1 MKKDLVSIIIPVY
14 NCIPYIK
21 KCIISILKQSYK
33 ELEIL
38 ILDDASTDG
47 SAELCDDFQK
57 KDSRIQVFHLEK
69 HNVSAVRNYG
79 LSKATGEYV
88 LFVDG
93 DDEVKPQ
100 MVEILVKEMNE
111 SQVDMVVC
119 NYLKKLKP
127 MLIVSNSFQDRPG
140 IYEKNEYLKRTIQ
153 DAGHHYYGV
162 VWNKLYRHSIIKDH
176 NICFCE
182 DVCLGE
188 DFIFNMDYWKQI
200 DSISVISNKLYVYS
214 RLEKRSLSKQTNP
227 RLSDCE
233 KELANRRKIYAHYV
247 ELMKYTGLYET
258 YKKDIEYYWI
268 VFYVRQLGQM
278 RMYQKGWNYEQKL
291 YWKKQM
297 QEDDMIHAVTKKYS
311 EKELEDKIRH
321 FVKQSR
327 VKVYIKRMMK
337 IH

>member
-1 MKKDLVSIIIPVY
+1 MRKDLVSIIVPVY
-14 NCIPYIK
+14 NCIPYIR

-47 SAELCDDFQK
+47 STELCDDFQK
-57 KDSRIQVFHLEK
+57 KDSRIQVFHLDK

-93 DDEVKPQ
+93 DDEIKPQ
-100 MVEILVKEMNE
+100 MVEILMKEMKR

-119 NYLKKLKP
+119 NYKKKLKP
-127 MLIVSNSFQDRPG
+127 MLTVSNTFRDKPG
-140 IYEKNEYLKRTIQ
+140 IYERNDYLKNTIQ

-162 VWNKLYRHSIIKDH
+162 VWNKLYRHSIIKEY
-176 NICFCE
+176 NIRFCE

-188 DFIFNMDYWKQI
+188 DFIFNMDYWKHI

-227 RLSDCE
+227 KLSDCE
-233 KELANRRKIYAHYV
+233 KELLNRQKIYAHYV
-247 ELMKYTGLYET
+247 ALMKSIGFYEK
-258 YKKDIEYYWI
+258 YQKDIEYYWI

-291 YWKKQM
+291 YWKKKM
-297 QEDDMIHAVTKKYS
+297 QDEEVISAATNQYT
-311 EKELEDKIRH
+311 EKELEDKIKD
-321 FVKQSR
+321 FVRKCRLKLS
-327 VKVYIKRMMK
+327 IKRIMK